1 MSDRRGH
8 GFILLLVAGLI
19 AASVVIL
26 TQYKTVLGLD
36 LKGGVELVYQGEPT
50 PQTPHVTQDALN
62 RAINIM
68 RARVDQLGV
77 SEPQIQTNG
86 GNQISVALPDV
97 QDTARAIQEV
107 GTPARLAFYD
117 WEANVLLPDGKT
129 VASALSALPPGYQ
142 NNQNLLTSDQ
152 KLALQI
158 SEGGGTANNGST
170 SLYDAVKLASKQ
182 PTRAS
187 PDNSR
192 KGPQYYWFGTPGSA
206 ACNHVERRQGIAS
219 TAPTGYHC
227 LLSGPDTSLTNL
239 YSAEP
244 GVSKSQGQVLKVPQG
259 TVVLQAAS
267 QNFSLRSAP
276 IYLPTAQF
284 YVLKDDVAL
293 FGTEITNPQQT

>member
-1 MSDRRGH
+1 MSDRRRH

-129 VASALSALPPGYQ
+129 VASVLKSGLPPGYQ
-142 NNQNLLTSDQ
+142 NNQSLLSTDQ
-152 KLALQI
+152 K
-158 SEGGGTANNGST
+158 
-170 SLYDAVKLASKQ
+170 
-182 PTRAS
+182 
-187 PDNSR
+187 
-192 KGPQYYWFGTPGSA
+192 
-206 ACNHVERRQGIAS
+206 AS
-219 TAPTGYHC
+219 TR
-227 LLSGPDTSLTNL
+227 
-239 YSAEP
+239 
-244 GVSKSQGQVLKVPQG
+244 
-259 TVVLQAAS
+259 
-267 QNFSLRSAP
+267 RSARAEAQRITAAP
-276 IYLPTAQF
+276 RFTRRSSLPPSSRP
-284 YVLKDDVAL
+284 V
-293 FGTEITNPQQT
+293 